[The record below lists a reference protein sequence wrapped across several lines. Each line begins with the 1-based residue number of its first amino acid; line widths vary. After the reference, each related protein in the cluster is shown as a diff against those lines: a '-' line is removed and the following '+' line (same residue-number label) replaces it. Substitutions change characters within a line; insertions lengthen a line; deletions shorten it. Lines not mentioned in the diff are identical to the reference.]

1 MASARSLS
9 VHTSGVA
16 LATLVAAAVLLA
28 AATPASAAVVPA
40 VGLGAAA
47 SFSVLGGS
55 AVTNTGPSTLNGD
68 LGVWPSGSLPGFGPA
83 TLNGATHQTD
93 AVALQA
99 QSDVTTAATTLMS
112 LPSYNVGTAD
122 LDGLTFLAG
131 AYSSPSSLLYGGTI
145 TLEGDA
151 DDVFIFTSV
160 SSLTTASS
168 STVAFIGDVQAC
180 NVFWRIGSTATLGTN
195 SNFVGTL
202 IAQTSV
208 VAQTS
213 ATIAG
218 RLFAQ
223 TAEVTLDSNVFSW
236 PACDSSGGDGKT
248 GGTDVG
254 LTSAGPMPTVTAG
267 STRTAPV
274 PGAAVAGTDDTPVT
288 AVAATGGTK
297 LAANALAATG
307 HAATGLAATG
317 TAPLG
322 ALLGGVLLV
331 ALGAIAVVR
340 RRLVAN
346 RG

>member
-1 MASARSLS
+1 MGRARSAS
-9 VHTSGVA
+9 VRASGVT
-16 LATLVAAAVLLA
+16 LATAVAAALLLA
-28 AATPASAAVVPA
+28 SATPASAAVVPA

-47 SFSVLGGS
+47 TFSVLGGS
-55 AVTNTGPSTLNGD
+55 AVTNTGPSTLNAD

-93 AVALQA
+93 AVAQQA
-99 QSDVTTAATTLMS
+99 QSDITTAANTLMS
-112 LPSYNVGTAD
+112 LPSYNVGTGD

-151 DDVFIFTSV
+151 DDVFIFTAV

-195 SNFVGTL
+195 SAFVGTL
-202 IAQTSV
+202 IAQTAV

-223 TAEVTLDSNVFSW
+223 TAAVTLDSNKFSG
-236 PACDSSGGDGKT
+236 PACDTSGGDGNT
-248 GGTDVG
+248 GGTDGG
-254 LTSAGPMPTVTAG
+254 LTSAGPAPTTTAD
-267 STRTAPV
+267 SPR
-274 PGAAVAGTDDTPVT
+274 AAAE
-288 AVAATGGTK
+288 VAA
-297 LAANALAATG
+297 AAAAE
-307 HAATGLAATG
+307 AAAAAAAAAQAKAAGVTLAATG
-317 TAPLG
+317 TEPIGLV
-322 ALLGGVLLV
+322 ALAVLLV
-331 ALGAIAVVR
+331 GIGSAGLAR
-340 RRLVAN
+340 RRSIAN
-346 RG
+346 RD